1 MTEADQLAIA
11 NIVRAVL
18 LQTLHPSVL
27 RPLPPAP
34 VAANDFHQPEPPQDA
49 A

>member
-1 MTEADQLAIA
+1 MTDADQAQIA

-18 LQTLHPSVL
+18 IQTLHPSVL

>member
-1 MTEADQLAIA
+1 MSEADQLAVA

-18 LQTLHPSVL
+18 IQTLHPSVL
-27 RPLPPAP
+27 RPTSHPPA
-34 VAANDFHQPEPPQDA
+34 NDHQPEPPLDA